1 MKIRLLA
8 VNIVLCSLL
17 GISPSILGDNHAD
30 SSKGVVPSSE
40 LRIAQELAAE
50 GPTETIGIES
60 SKILGTMSL
69 AGEFA
74 GTENHMLR
82 VREVTVLPGGQVAV
96 HQHTS
101 RPGAAYILEGE
112 LVEHRNDSNSPIT
125 RSAGAV
131 ALEKTGTVHW
141 WKNESS
147 TKAKVLVVDI
157 VPMVTE

>member
-1 MKIRLLA
+1 
-8 VNIVLCSLL
+8 
-17 GISPSILGDNHAD
+17 
-30 SSKGVVPSSE
+30 
-40 LRIAQELAAE
+40 
-50 GPTETIGIES
+50 
-60 SKILGTMSL
+60 
-69 AGEFA
+69 
-74 GTENHMLR
+74 
-82 VREVTVLPGGQVAV
+82 V

-147 TKAKVLVVDI
+147 TKAKVLFVEI